1 MHVETSVQ
9 VIQTVLLQVL
19 VKQRVTIHLAIDAI
33 VSNDVRIQLESTGTR
48 CVVLR
53 ICAVARPRI
62 ALTYV
67 THVYVLVHHAA
78 IRSIRCVHHIA
89 RQ

>member
-19 VKQRVTIHLAIDAI
+19 VKQRVAIHLAIDAI
-33 VSNDVRIQLESTGTR
+33 VSNDVRIQLESTGT
-48 CVVLR
+48 CCIVLR

-67 THVYVLVHHAA
+67 THVHILVHHTTISA
-78 IRSIRCVHHIA
+78 IRCVHHIA
-89 RQ
+89 W